1 MQRKA
6 VAVVALVL
14 AVVYAGLL
22 GMGAYLQYE
31 SGRLFDQ
38 MWTSEEGRALEA
50 EYRQTAWRS
59 EQLKWCGGALGYLA
73 VATGVWLV
81 LAKRMKA
88 REYGVSVGS
97 ALILGV
103 LATLPW
109 WLKSGDN
116 AGDYYVQQ
124 LFLVLAGMGGGVI
137 AALSR
142 AAGDGQRAELTENDR
157 EKNGG
162 FQQKTAQRLRRHR
175 ALLCFR
181 VAGRSGVPRSS
192 RRCMTGRRPA
202 ANIRPMERGRDTKGP
217 VVHGSGPAQPG
228 PKRDETMGRCGRRGS
243 GWAPNGGT
251 GVAVAACNAQ
261 ECCGL
266 HRSFGRSPAVKG
278 WRAERE
284 HPCGQMQQMIRYR
297 KKIAA

>member
-1 MQRKA
+1 MQCKA

-38 MWTSEEGRALEA
+38 MWTSEEGRTLET
-50 EYRQTAWRS
+50 EYRQTARRS

-142 AAGDGQRAELTENDR
+142 AAGDRQEL
-157 EKNGG
+157 
-162 FQQKTAQRLRRHR
+162 
-175 ALLCFR
+175 
-181 VAGRSGVPRSS
+181 S
-192 RRCMTGRRPA
+192 
-202 ANIRPMERGRDTKGP
+202 
-217 VVHGSGPAQPG
+217 
-228 PKRDETMGRCGRRGS
+228 
-243 GWAPNGGT
+243 
-251 GVAVAACNAQ
+251 
-261 ECCGL
+261 
-266 HRSFGRSPAVKG
+266 
-278 WRAERE
+278 
-284 HPCGQMQQMIRYR
+284 
-297 KKIAA
+297 

>member
-22 GMGAYLQYE
+22 GVGAYLQYE
-31 SGRLFDQ
+31 SSRLFDQ
-38 MWTSEEGRALEA
+38 MWTGEEGRALEA
-50 EYRQTAWRS
+50 EYRQTARRS

-109 WLKSGDN
+109 WLKSGGN

-124 LFLVLAGMGGGVI
+124 LFLVLVGMGGGVI

-142 AAGDGQRAELTENDR
+142 AAGDRQELSCQKTIGR
-157 EKNGG
+157 KMGV
-162 FQQKTAQRLRRHR
+162 FSKKTAQHLRRHR
-175 ALLCFR
+175 ALLCFQ
-181 VAGRSGVPRSS
+181 VAGRSDVPRSS
-192 RRCMTGRRPA
+192 RRCMTGRDRRPTST
-202 ANIRPMERGRDTKGP
+202 RWKGERHQRTCSP
-217 VVHGSGPAQPG
+217 WRRTGPAR
-228 PKRDETMGRCGRRGS
+228 PK
-243 GWAPNGGT
+243 T
-251 GVAVAACNAQ
+251 G
-261 ECCGL
+261 
-266 HRSFGRSPAVKG
+266 
-278 WRAERE
+278 
-284 HPCGQMQQMIRYR
+284 
-297 KKIAA
+297 

>member
-142 AAGDGQRAELTENDR
+142 VAGDRQEL
-157 EKNGG
+157 
-162 FQQKTAQRLRRHR
+162 
-175 ALLCFR
+175 
-181 VAGRSGVPRSS
+181 S
-192 RRCMTGRRPA
+192 
-202 ANIRPMERGRDTKGP
+202 
-217 VVHGSGPAQPG
+217 
-228 PKRDETMGRCGRRGS
+228 
-243 GWAPNGGT
+243 
-251 GVAVAACNAQ
+251 
-261 ECCGL
+261 
-266 HRSFGRSPAVKG
+266 
-278 WRAERE
+278 
-284 HPCGQMQQMIRYR
+284 
-297 KKIAA
+297 

>member
-6 VAVVALVL
+6 VAVVAWSWQSYMPGFWGWEPICNTKA
-14 AVVYAGLL
+14 AVCLTKCGPAKRG
-22 GMGAYLQYE
+22 E
-31 SGRLFDQ
+31 R
-38 MWTSEEGRALEA
+38 WN
-50 EYRQTAWRS
+50 RQTAWRS

-142 AAGDGQRAELTENDR
+142 AAGDRQEL
-157 EKNGG
+157 
-162 FQQKTAQRLRRHR
+162 
-175 ALLCFR
+175 
-181 VAGRSGVPRSS
+181 S
-192 RRCMTGRRPA
+192 
-202 ANIRPMERGRDTKGP
+202 
-217 VVHGSGPAQPG
+217 
-228 PKRDETMGRCGRRGS
+228 
-243 GWAPNGGT
+243 
-251 GVAVAACNAQ
+251 
-261 ECCGL
+261 
-266 HRSFGRSPAVKG
+266 
-278 WRAERE
+278 
-284 HPCGQMQQMIRYR
+284 
-297 KKIAA
+297 